1 MKKTACASLLAG
13 IGLAGSVLS
22 APVFA
27 ASTEM
32 VERDGHKIAFHV
44 TPGHLPVIVLDA
56 GGGLDSSYWDAFLP
70 ELAKK
75 TGAKIITYDRPGFG
89 ASDDVPG
96 PWSLES
102 ATADLE
108 RGLEKLG
115 ADHDVILVSHSIA
128 GEIATSLTR
137 AHPGWF
143 KGAVLVD
150 ANVPPFFTDEEV
162 ARAMKIYE
170 PMIAKIKTAPPSPQT
185 RQLLAVSDSYVETSR
200 AFHAMSWPS
209 SVPVE
214 VIVSEKTP
222 LETPE
227 DAQAWR
233 DAEAA
238 FAKGAPNRK
247 LIVAERSSHDVVHDR
262 PDVIFK
268 AIGAV
273 AGKTP

>member
-1 MKKTACASLLAG
+1 MRKGTYISLLASF
-13 IGLAGSVLS
+13 GLVTSLVS
-22 APVFA
+22 APAFA

-32 VERDGHKIAFHV
+32 VERVGRKIAFHV

-56 GGGLDSSYWDAFLP
+56 GGGLDSSYWDSIVP
-70 ELAKK
+70 ELAKR

-89 ASDDVPG
+89 ASDEVPG

-137 AHPGWF
+137 SHPWWF

-150 ANVPPFFTDEEV
+150 ANVPPFFTDPEI
-162 ARAMKIYE
+162 ARANQLYE
-170 PMIAKIKTAPPSPQT
+170 PLVAQLKAAPPTPQT
-185 RQLLAVSDSYVETSR
+185 KQLLAVSESFVATSR
-200 AFHAMSWPS
+200 AFHAMTWPA
-209 SVPVE
+209 SVPVQ

-222 LETPE
+222 FDTPE
-227 DAQAWR
+227 DAKAWR
-233 DAEAA
+233 EAEAE
-238 FAKGAPNRK
+238 FAKSAPNRK
-247 LIVAERSSHDVVHDR
+247 LIIADHSSHDVAHDR
-262 PDVIFK
+262 PDIILQAVEA
-268 AIGAV
+268 AIGKAH
-273 AGKTP
+273 